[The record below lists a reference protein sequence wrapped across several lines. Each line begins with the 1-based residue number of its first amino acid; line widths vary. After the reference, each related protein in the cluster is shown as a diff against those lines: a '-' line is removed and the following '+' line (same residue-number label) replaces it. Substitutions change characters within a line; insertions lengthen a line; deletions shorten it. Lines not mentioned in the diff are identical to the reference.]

1 MPSPFSRAPRGRGQR
16 RVTDRAVRLAATA
29 VALLLGSACHYDAY
43 QPPVNPT
50 FPIYAVQPLG
60 ILAGGSESQANGGSA
75 AAIVGWATD
84 NGGARHAVSFAGGA
98 ATRLTEPSGTTA
110 SEAWG
115 VNASGAIVGVA
126 TVGGVR
132 QGLVWPSATAAP
144 IALPTLGGAASFAR
158 GINDQNVVVGTATD
172 GSGDTTLVIWTQ
184 DGATYDIAVADSG
197 SGISFRPNGIDLVQ
211 DIVGNLPDSAGAFF
225 FNASTGL
232 DTVLASSGLTVS
244 TGLNNFGIQVGW
256 INNGPSSPTQ
266 AFVATGTVG
275 VVVMGGPPTGYTGV
289 LANSISDK
297 GFIAGT
303 ATTVSGTGTILTSEG
318 VVGSVVNPSATFRP
332 LPSLGG
338 TRAQP
343 VNNAV
348 TACGV
353 ILGWAATTASP
364 TSHVAVAWVPTG
376 CTIP

>member
-1 MPSPFSRAPRGRGQR
+1 MRRRGVFAPVVG
-16 RVTDRAVRLAATA
+16 VARAVAIVL
-29 VALLLGSACHYDAY
+29 VGSACHYDAY
-43 QPPVNPT
+43 QPPSSPT
-50 FPIYAVQPLG
+50 FPTYAIEQLG
-60 ILAGGSESQANGGSA
+60 LLAGGTESQANGGSA

-84 NGGARHAVSFAGGA
+84 NGGVRHAVTFAAGA
-98 ATRLTEPSGTTA
+98 ATRLAEPSGTTT
-110 SEAWG
+110 SVAWG
-115 VNASGAIVGVA
+115 VNASGTIVGVA
-126 TVGGVR
+126 TLSGGVR
-132 QGLVWPSATAAP
+132 QGLVWPGATAAP
-144 IALPTLGGAASFAR
+144 IELPTLGGAASYAR
-158 GINDQNVVVGTATD
+158 GINDQNVIVGTATD
-172 GSGDTTLVIWTQ
+172 AGGDTTLVIWTQ
-184 DGATYDIAVADSG
+184 DGATYDVAVADSG
-197 SGISFRPNGIDLVQ
+197 SGTSVRPNGIDLVQ

-232 DTVLASSGLTVS
+232 DTVSASSGLTVS

-256 INNGPSSPTQ
+256 IDNGPSSPTQ

-303 ATTVSGTGTILTSEG
+303 ATTVSGTGMILTSEG
-318 VVGSVVNPSATFRP
+318 VVGSVVDPSATFRP

-353 ILGWAATTASP
+353 ILGWAATAASP